1 MRKSQLTALAASGL
15 VLFGLFFVPAGAFA
29 DDDDDDDDRDSSV
42 IEPGKREHDE
52 TDRKHKDLEERYG
65 KDGHLIVPP
74 LVIRPEKDGEEH
86 VIVAPPTGVGNTSGQ
101 NSIAPIGE
109 SANIE
114 GASIGR
120 GFVLTTPS
128 GGSVGQVVGAN
139 VGQLA
144 NETLTSFD
152 PEQNLP
158 VEIGTSK
165 AGSKT
170 PADIFIESATV
181 GLIAMGVG
189 AISLGAIAGTRAIRR
204 K

>member
-15 VLFGLFFVPAGAFA
+15 VLFGLFFVPAAAFA

-86 VIVAPPTGVGNTSGQ
+86 SIVAPGTGVGNTSGQ

-109 SANIE
+109 SVNIE

-128 GGSVGQVVGAN
+128 GGSVGQVVGPN
-139 VGQLA
+139 MGQLA

-158 VEIGTSK
+158 VEIGTSR

-181 GLIAMGVG
+181 GLIAMGIG

>member
-1 MRKSQLTALAASGL
+1 MRKSPLTALAASGL
-15 VLFGLFFVPAGAFA
+15 VLFGVFFVPATAFA
-29 DDDDDDDDRDSSV
+29 DDEDDDDRDTSV
-42 IEPGKREHDE
+42 IEPRKREHDE

-74 LVIRPEKDGEEH
+74 LVIRPEKEGEEH
-86 VIVAPPTGVGNTSGQ
+86 AVVAPPTGLGTTSGQ
-101 NSIAPIGE
+101 NSIAPNGDSI
-109 SANIE
+109 NIE
-114 GASIGR
+114 GASLGR

-128 GGSVGQVVGAN
+128 GGSAGQVVGSNA
-139 VGQLA
+139 GQLV

-158 VEIGTSK
+158 VEIGTSQ

-189 AISLGAIAGTRAIRR
+189 AVSLGAIAGTRAIRR

>member
-15 VLFGLFFVPAGAFA
+15 VLFGLFFVPAAAYA
-29 DDDDDDDDRDSSV
+29 DDEDDDDRDASV

-74 LVIRPEKDGEEH
+74 LVIRPEKEGEEH
-86 VIVAPPTGVGNTSGQ
+86 SIIAPSTGRGNTSGQ

-109 SANIE
+109 SVNIE

-128 GGSVGQVVGAN
+128 GGSVGQVVGPN
-139 VGQLA
+139 MGQLA

-158 VEIGTSK
+158 VEIGTSR

-181 GLIAMGVG
+181 GLIAMGIG

>member
-15 VLFGLFFVPAGAFA
+15 VLFGLFFVPAAAYA
-29 DDDDDDDDRDSSV
+29 DDEDDDDRDASV

-65 KDGHLIVPP
+65 KDGYLIVPP

-86 VIVAPPTGVGNTSGQ
+86 AIVAPPTGVGNTSGQ

-109 SANIE
+109 SVNIE

>member
-1 MRKSQLTALAASGL
+1 MPKSPLTAMVASGL
-15 VLFGLFFVPAGAFA
+15 VLFGVFFAPATAFA
-29 DDDDDDDDRDSSV
+29 DDEDDDDRDTSV

-52 TDRKHKDLEERYG
+52 TDRKHKYLEERYG

-74 LVIRPEKDGEEH
+74 MVIRPEKEGEEQGM
-86 VIVAPPTGVGNTSGQ
+86 VAPSTGFGATSGQ
-101 NSIAPIGE
+101 NSISPKGE
-109 SANIE
+109 STNIE
-114 GASIGR
+114 GASLDR

-128 GGSVGQVVGAN
+128 GGSVGQVVGSSA
-139 VGQLA
+139 GQVV

-158 VEIGTSK
+158 VEIGTSQ
-165 AGSKT
+165 AGTKT

-189 AISLGAIAGTRAIRR
+189 AVTLGAIAGTRAIRR

>member
-15 VLFGLFFVPAGAFA
+15 VLFGLFFVPAAAFA

-65 KDGHLIVPP
+65 KDSHLIVPP

-86 VIVAPPTGVGNTSGQ
+86 AIVAPPTGVGNTSGQ

-109 SANIE
+109 SVNIE

>member
-15 VLFGLFFVPAGAFA
+15 VLFGLFFVPAAAFA

-86 VIVAPPTGVGNTSGQ
+86 AIVAPPTGVGNTSGQ

-109 SANIE
+109 SVNIE

-128 GGSVGQVVGAN
+128 GGSVGQVVGPN
-139 VGQLA
+139 MGQLA

-158 VEIGTSK
+158 VEIGTSR

-181 GLIAMGVG
+181 GLIAMGIG

>member
-15 VLFGLFFVPAGAFA
+15 VIFSVIFAPAAAFA
-29 DDDDDDDDRDSSV
+29 DDEDDDDRDSSV
-42 IEPGKREHDE
+42 IEPSKAPRSE

-74 LVIRPEKDGEEH
+74 LVIRPEKEGEEH
-86 VIVAPPTGVGNTSGQ
+86 AVVAPPTGLGSTSGQ
-101 NSIAPIGE
+101 NSIAPNGE
-109 SANIE
+109 SINIE
-114 GASIGR
+114 GASLGR
-120 GFVLTTPS
+120 GFVLTTPN
-128 GGSVGQVVGAN
+128 GGSAGQVVGSNA
-139 VGQLA
+139 GQLV
-144 NETLTSFD
+144 NDTLTSFD
-152 PEQNLP
+152 PEQNMP
-158 VEIGTSK
+158 VEIGTSQ